1 MPLIE
6 RRLNRGLCLY
16 SGNDLLQTDSMSEMG
31 SHLQEKVK
39 SSTRRILFFLAK
51 LVSGAIVGL
60 TLALIFQELIG
71 FGVISLVL
79 IIVVV
84 TLALLRIMKPWNWGR
99 LLVFDLTH
107 WMTCDYFGISAV
119 TTYLHIC
126 ALVRTHMRAS

>member
-99 LLVFDLTH
+99 LLVFDLICFLVALLLK
-107 WMTCDYFGISAV
+107 MYISLAPG
-119 TTYLHIC
+119 
-126 ALVRTHMRAS
+126 A